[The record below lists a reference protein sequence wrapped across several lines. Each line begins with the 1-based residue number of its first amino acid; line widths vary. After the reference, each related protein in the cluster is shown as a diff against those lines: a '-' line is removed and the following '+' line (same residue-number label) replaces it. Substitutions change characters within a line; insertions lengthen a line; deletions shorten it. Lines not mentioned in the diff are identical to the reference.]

1 MDAKNYRNWLIL
13 NFGIGIETQFWNSGI
28 WYRNWKPYLRVVWSN
43 EWTTILYSSP
53 FITRLASPLSLIL
66 LELPFIKCREETTSR
81 SMVQVVVKLR
91 YASYNFGHIKLCL
104 WSSRTDWE
112 KNLSFGSHSL
122 IKEIQKFTYSKCK
135 KVRVFF
141 FKKKL

>member
-1 MDAKNYRNWLIL
+1 MIQFFELRNKIDYQPL
-13 NFGIGIETQFWNSGI
+13 
-28 WYRNWKPYLRVVWSN
+28 WYLLTYLRVVWLN
-43 EWTTILYSSP
+43 EWTTILYSTS
-53 FITRLASPLSLIL
+53 FITRLASPLIL

-122 IKEIQKFTYSKCK
+122 IREKIVKFTYNVEMQKSS
-135 KVRVFF
+135 F
-141 FKKKL
+141 FKKNKKKESSL

>member
-1 MDAKNYRNWLIL
+1 MLVLEQAQIL
-13 NFGIGIETQFWNSGI
+13 SNLGLRVSSRSSTTDHQPL
-28 WYRNWKPYLRVVWSN
+28 WYLLTYLRVAWSN

-112 KNLSFGSHSL
+112 KNLSFGSHS
-122 IKEIQKFTYSKCK
+122 
-135 KVRVFF
+135 FF
-141 FKKKL
+141 FEKWKKLKNLHTRNAKIFTFF